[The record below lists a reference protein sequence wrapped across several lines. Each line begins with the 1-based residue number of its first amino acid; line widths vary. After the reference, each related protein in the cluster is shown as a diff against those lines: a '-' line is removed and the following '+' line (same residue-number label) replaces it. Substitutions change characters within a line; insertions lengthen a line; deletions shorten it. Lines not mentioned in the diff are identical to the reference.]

1 MGVSV
6 GRHPPLEAQS
16 MSDAD
21 PPEQTSPAGEHL
33 GRKVVSADPESGE
46 FSITYVARP
55 EFANRNGTVAG
66 GFLAAMLDSATAIP
80 ALQEVAPGQ
89 SLVTT
94 DLSLNFER
102 PARVGLLAALSRVL
116 SRSNGEIRSSGELR
130 DESGRILARAT
141 ATLRIVG

>member
-1 MGVSV
+1 
-6 GRHPPLEAQS
+6 
-16 MSDAD
+16 MSDTD
-21 PPEQTSPAGEHL
+21 PPQQTSPAGEHL
-33 GRKVVSADPESGE
+33 GRKVVSADPDSGE

-55 EFANRNGTVAG
+55 EFANRHGTVAG

-94 DLSLNFER
+94 DLSLSFER
-102 PARVGLLAALSRVL
+102 PARVGLLAALSRVM

-141 ATLRIVG
+141 ATLRIIG

>member
-1 MGVSV
+1 MGGSV
-6 GRHPPLEAQS
+6 IWHPPLEAQS
-16 MSDAD
+16 MTDTES
-21 PPEQTSPAGEHL
+21 PEQNSPAGEHL
-33 GRKVVSADPESGE
+33 GRRVVSADPDSGE
-46 FSITYVARP
+46 FSITYFARP
-55 EFANRNGTVAG
+55 EFANRHGTVAG

-80 ALQEVAPGQ
+80 ALQEVGPGQ

-102 PARVGLLAALSRVL
+102 PAHVGPLAALSRVL
-116 SRSNGEIRSSGELR
+116 SRANGEIQSSGELR